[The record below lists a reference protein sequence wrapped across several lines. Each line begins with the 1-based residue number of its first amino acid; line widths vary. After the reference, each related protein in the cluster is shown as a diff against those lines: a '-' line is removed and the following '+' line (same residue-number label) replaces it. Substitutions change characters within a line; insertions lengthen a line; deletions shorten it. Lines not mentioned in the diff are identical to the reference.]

1 MSELVKERAKKPT
14 RAEAASHASAWP
26 APDSELGRMLGVT
39 LAFGLLLVFL
49 DP

>member
-14 RAEAASHASAWP
+14 RAEAAFHASAWP